1 MSKSGNVYVLL
12 GCVPYEGESII
23 EIFDNPLQAEMRK
36 IEYEMNKDE
45 LFYDYYKIEPYMVT
59 TGVKSL

>member
-12 GCVPYEGESII
+12 GCVDYEGESII
-23 EIFDNPLQAEMRK
+23 EIFDNPLQAELRK
-36 IEYEMNKDE
+36 QEYEMNKDE
-45 LFYDYYKIEPYMVT
+45 LFYDYLKIEPFMVT

>member
-1 MSKSGNVYVLL
+1 MSISGSVYVLL
-12 GCVPYEGESII
+12 GGVDYEGESII

-45 LFYDYYKIEPYMVT
+45 LFYDYLKIEPFMVT

>member
-1 MSKSGNVYVLL
+1 MNISGNVYVLL

-23 EIFDNPLQAEMRK
+23 EIFDNPLQAELRK
-36 IEYEMNKDE
+36 KEYEMNKDE
-45 LFYDYYKIEPYMVT
+45 LFYDYLNIEPFMVT